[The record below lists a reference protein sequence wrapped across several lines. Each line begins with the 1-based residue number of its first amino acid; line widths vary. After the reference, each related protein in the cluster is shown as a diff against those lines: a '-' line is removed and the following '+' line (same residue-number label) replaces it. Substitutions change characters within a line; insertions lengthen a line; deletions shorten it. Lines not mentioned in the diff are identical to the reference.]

1 MTQLKRCHQR
11 KPGIFELMPRVDV
24 SLMLVVFLLLSS
36 GMVASED
43 QHVPIDLPVTG
54 SGEAG
59 EAVSMSYQSVLAGDL
74 LGTRSLALDQLEV
87 VVIRADRKS
96 EHGRVMEVI
105 DELWRFK
112 VGTIFYASDKG
123 RGMVMRVDVV
133 TLFADACDAWCETSI
148 VGRARRRKLLDLT
161 CHDPRRLPAA
171 GTVVD
176 DRPLVVGQVWC
187 WRHRPLRIVWTT
199 AAATRRPRAF

>member
-1 MTQLKRCHQR
+1 VTQLKRCHQR

-43 QHVPIDLPVTG
+43 QHVPIDLPVTE
-54 SGEAG
+54 SGEAC
-59 EAVSMSYQSVLAGDL
+59 EAVSMSLSISAKGAIY

-96 EHGRVMEVI
+96 EHGQVMEVI

-123 RGMVMRVDVV
+123 PE
-133 TLFADACDAWCETSI
+133 AW
-148 VGRARRRKLLDLT
+148 
-161 CHDPRRLPAA
+161 
-171 GTVVD
+171 
-176 DRPLVVGQVWC
+176 
-187 WRHRPLRIVWTT
+187 
-199 AAATRRPRAF
+199 